1 MLNRK
6 IDTVLAQWKSTNER
20 IGKRKGLVLTGARQ
34 VGKTSSVEA
43 FASANYANVVA
54 GFIEIGVVIIVL
66 NWNIGIV
73 QEKAIRWK

>member
-1 MLNRK
+1 MNSLKINLTMAFMMLMFAETMATMR
-6 IDTVLAQWKSTNER
+6 
-20 IGKRKGLVLTGARQ
+20 GLGCWIIINNNY
-34 VGKTSSVEA
+34 
-43 FASANYANVVA
+43 ANYANVVA